1 MGLVGASGCGK
12 STIIQLLL
20 RFYEPSDGVILIDGI
35 DIKEFD
41 INALRRHFGVVSQ
54 EATLFDETVRYNI
67 LYGNSDA
74 SEEQLAKFRNLFF
87 TSA

>member
-20 RFYEPSDGVILIDGI
+20 RFYEPNEGSILVDGVDL
-35 DIKEFD
+35 KEYD
-41 INALRRHFGVVSQ
+41 INALRRHFGIVSQ

-67 LYGNSDA
+67 LYGNDAASD
-74 SEEQLAKFRNLFF
+74 
-87 TSA
+87 

>member
-20 RFYEPSDGVILIDGI
+20 RFYEPNEGSILVDGVNLKEYDIDS
-35 DIKEFD
+35 
-41 INALRRHFGVVSQ
+41 LRHHFGIVSQ

-67 LYGNSDA
+67 LYGNDAASD
-74 SEEQLAKFRNLFF
+74 
-87 TSA
+87 